1 MDFGG
6 VFNPK
11 NKMYFPLFH
20 LNKCSVNIILTFRCT
35 KFCIKELYT

>member
-11 NKMYFPLFH
+11 NKMYFPLFQ
-20 LNKCSVNIILTFRCT
+20 LNMCSVSKAALPFIFFCT
-35 KFCIKELYT
+35 YID